1 MNMPGEKNEK
11 GNLGYRT
18 IVFSARVLVRVLVV
32 VLFIVVV
39 IFISRK
45 SYSLGYEVTAY
56 KPAGKEEVKDIQ
68 FTITMDMK
76 IEDVGKAL
84 IEKGI
89 IKESLE
95 AFLIQ
100 ESVSDYHGKFIPG
113 TYTLNENMTVEE
125 IIKTISTVPEEEN
138 TNQ

>member
-11 GNLGYRT
+11 GNLGYKT
-18 IVFSARVLVRVLVV
+18 VVISARILVRVLVI
-32 VLFIVVV
+32 VLFVVVV
-39 IFISRK
+39 IFISKK

-56 KPAGKEEVKDIQ
+56 KPAGKEEVKDIE

-100 ESVSDYHGKFIPG
+100 ESVSDHHGKFIPG
-113 TYTLNENMTVEE
+113 TYILNENMTVEE
-125 IIKTISTVPEEEN
+125 ILKTISTVPEEEN
-138 TNQ
+138 TKQ